1 MVLEKIKLSLRIT
14 HNNFDSDIQ
23 GNIDA
28 CLLDLKRV
36 GIPNPDEEN
45 ALIYKAVEIYCKWQY
60 DFGGKGDRYEQA
72 YKSLRVGLALCGDYN
87 V

>member
-1 MVLEKIKLSLRIT
+1 MVAKLRAALRIT
-14 HNNFDSDIQ
+14 HSNFDGDIQ

-36 GIPNPDEEN
+36 GIPNPNQDD
-45 ALIYKAVEIYCKWQY
+45 ALIYKAVELYCKWQY
-60 DFGGKGDRYEQA
+60 DFGGKGDKFEQA
-72 YKSLRVGLALCGDYN
+72 YKSLSMGLALCGDYN